1 MKTVITTI
9 LILFSINIFAQKQ
22 SKEINLSNK
31 DLTEF
36 VYNDTM
42 KDVTYLDLSVNFL
55 QDIKIDSMKQLVYI
69 NVCENILTEE
79 AILNIL
85 KVLNKNGLTLGWC
98 YLSGGGNAYINDLKI
113 NKDYLMLLRK
123 RWNISINTNN
133 QNNEKDTIINTIT
146 NSEHIDL
153 FAKYGLK
160 S

>member
-1 MKTVITTI
+1 MRKIITI
-9 LILFSINIFAQKQ
+9 LLIIISFNSYSQ
-22 SKEINLSNK
+22 KEINLSNK

-42 KDVTYLDLSVNFL
+42 KDVTYLDLSSNFL
-55 QDIKIDSMKQLVYI
+55 QYVQIDSMKNLVYI

-133 QNNEKDTIINTIT
+133 
-146 NSEHIDL
+146 
-153 FAKYGLK
+153 
-160 S
+160 

>member
-1 MKTVITTI
+1 MERNIKTLTMKTAITTI
-9 LILFSINIFAQKQ
+9 LILLSINIFAQ
-22 SKEINLSNK
+22 KEINLSNK

-42 KDVTYLDLSVNFL
+42 KDITYLDLSVNFL
-55 QDIKIDSMKQLVYI
+55 QDVKIDSMKQLVYI

-133 QNNEKDTIINTIT
+133 
-146 NSEHIDL
+146 
-153 FAKYGLK
+153 
-160 S
+160 

>member
-1 MKTVITTI
+1 MRKIITI
-9 LILFSINIFAQKQ
+9 LSIIISFNSYSQ
-22 SKEINLSNK
+22 KEINLSNK

-36 VYNDTM
+36 IYNDTM

-55 QDIKIDSMKQLVYI
+55 QDVKIDSMKQLVYI

-133 QNNEKDTIINTIT
+133 
-146 NSEHIDL
+146 
-153 FAKYGLK
+153 
-160 S
+160 